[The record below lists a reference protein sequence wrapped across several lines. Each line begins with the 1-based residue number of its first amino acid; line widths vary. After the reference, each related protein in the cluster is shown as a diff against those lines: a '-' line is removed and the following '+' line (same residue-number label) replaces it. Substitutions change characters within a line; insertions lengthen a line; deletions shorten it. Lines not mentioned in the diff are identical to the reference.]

1 MYNPALIYA
10 LFVVPKNLPQGTFKG
25 TKVAIVLNIISFAVM
40 DCMAKTLN
48 NIEILTMHPKCRLS
62 IAPMLDWTDRHCRY
76 FHRLLTSETLLYTEM
91 VTTGAII
98 HGKGDFLAYNEEEHP
113 VALQLGGSN
122 PQDLA
127 TCAKLAAERG
137 YDEIN
142 LNVGC
147 PSDRV
152 QNGRFGACLM
162 AEPQLVADCI
172 AAMKD
177 VVDVPVTVKTRIG
190 IDDQDSYEFLT
201 DFVSTVSE
209 KGGCEQF
216 TIHARKAWLSG
227 LSPKENREIP
237 PLDYPRAYQLKK
249 DFSHLS
255 IAVNGGV
262 KTLQET
268 KEHLQHLDGVM
279 VGREAYQNPYILAE
293 VDQQIF
299 GLDKP
304 IKKRTQ
310 VVQEMYP
317 YIEQQLEK
325 GAYLGHITRHMLGL
339 FQNMPGARQWRRY
352 ISENAHKPGSG
363 IEVVEAALAKI
374 PKELDV

>member
-1 MYNPALIYA
+1 M
-10 LFVVPKNLPQGTFKG
+10 TH
-25 TKVAIVLNIISFAVM
+25 S
-40 DCMAKTLN
+40 
-48 NIEILTMHPKCRLS
+48 CRLS
-62 IAPMLDWTDRHCRY
+62 VAPMLDWTDRHCRY
-76 FHRLLTSETLLYTEM
+76 FHRLLSSQTLLYTEM

-122 PQDLA
+122 PADLA
-127 TCAKLAAERG
+127 RCAKLAQERG

-162 AEPQLVADCI
+162 AEPDLVAQCV
-172 AAMKD
+172 AAMKE
-177 VVDVPVTVKTRIG
+177 VVDIPVTVKTRIG

-201 DFVSTVSE
+201 NFVTLVSE

-237 PLDYPRAYQLKK
+237 PLDYPRAYQLKQ
-249 DFSHLS
+249 DFPHLT

-262 KTLQET
+262 KTLTEA

-279 VGREAYQNPYILAE
+279 IGREAYQSPYLLAE

-299 GLDKP
+299 GLDTP
-304 IKKRTQ
+304 VKKRSQ

-317 YIEQQLEK
+317 YIEQQLAQ
-325 GAYLGHITRHMLGL
+325 GSYLGHITRHMLGL
-339 FQNMPGARQWRRY
+339 FQNMPGARQWRRH
-352 ISENAHKPGSG
+352 ISENAHKAGAG
-363 IEVVEAALAKI
+363 IEVVEHALAKI
-374 PKELDV
+374 PYQELDV

>member
-1 MYNPALIYA
+1 MLR
-10 LFVVPKNLPQGTFKG
+10 
-25 TKVAIVLNIISFAVM
+25 SS
-40 DCMAKTLN
+40 TL
-48 NIEILTMHPKCRLS
+48 S
-62 IAPMLDWTDRHCRY
+62 VAPMLDWTDRHCRY
-76 FHRLLTSETLLYTEM
+76 FHRLLSSQTLLYTEM

-113 VALQLGGSN
+113 LALQLGGSN
-122 PQDLA
+122 PTDLA
-127 TCAKLAAERG
+127 HCAKLAQQRG

-152 QNGRFGACLM
+152 QNGKFGACLM
-162 AEPQLVADCI
+162 AEPQLVADCV
-172 AAMKD
+172 AAMKA
-177 VVDVPVTVKTRIG
+177 VVDIPVTVKTRIG

-201 DFVSTVSE
+201 HFITLVSE
-209 KGGCEQF
+209 RGGCEQF

-255 IAVNGGV
+255 IAINGGV
-262 KTLQET
+262 KSLAEAL
-268 KEHLQHLDGVM
+268 EHLQHVDGVM
-279 VGREAYQNPYILAE
+279 IGREAYQSPYLLAE

-299 GLDKP
+299 GLDRP
-304 IKKRTQ
+304 VKRRSQ

-317 YIEQQLEK
+317 YIEQQLSQ
-325 GAYLGHITRHMLGL
+325 GVYLGHITRHMLGL

-352 ISENAHKPGSG
+352 ISENVHKPGSG
-363 IEVVEAALAKI
+363 VDVVEQALAKI
-374 PKELDV
+374 PYQDLDV

>member
-1 MYNPALIYA
+1 MSN
-10 LFVVPKNLPQGTFKG
+10 PKNT
-25 TKVAIVLNIISFAVM
+25 NEFAM
-40 DCMAKTLN
+40 Q
-48 NIEILTMHPKCRLS
+48 RLS
-62 IAPMLDWTDRHCRY
+62 VAPMLDWTDRHCRY
-76 FHRLLTSETLLYTEM
+76 FHRLLSQNTLLYTEM

-98 HGKGDFLAYNEEEHP
+98 HGKGDFLTYSEQEHP
-113 VALQLGGSN
+113 IALQLGGSN
-122 PQDLA
+122 PVDLA

-162 AEPQLVADCI
+162 AEPQLVADCVS
-172 AAMKD
+172 AMRE
-177 VVDVPVTVKTRIG
+177 VVDIPVTVKTRIG
-190 IDDQDSYEFLT
+190 IDEQDSYEFLT
-201 DFVSTVSE
+201 DFISTVHE
-209 KGGCEQF
+209 KGGVDQF
-216 TIHARKAWLSG
+216 TIHARKAWLKG

-237 PLDYPRAYQLKK
+237 PLDYPRAYQIKK
-249 DFSHLS
+249 DFPQLT

-262 KTLQET
+262 KTLEET

-279 VGREAYQNPYILAE
+279 IGREAYQNPYLLAE

-299 GLDKP
+299 GSDKEI
-304 IKKRTQ
+304 IKRSD
-310 VVQEMYP
+310 VVKAMYP
-317 YIEQQLEK
+317 YIEQELSN
-325 GAYLGHITRHMLGL
+325 GAHLGHITRHMLGL
-339 FQNMPGARQWRRY
+339 FQAMPGARQWRRY

-374 PKELDV
+374 PLELGV